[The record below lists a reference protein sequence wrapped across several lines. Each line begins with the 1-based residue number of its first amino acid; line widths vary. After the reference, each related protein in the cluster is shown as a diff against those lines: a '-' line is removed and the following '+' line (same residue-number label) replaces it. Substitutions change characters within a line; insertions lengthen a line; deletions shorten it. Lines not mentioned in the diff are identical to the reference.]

1 MKTQK
6 SNNFISAIFG
16 SRKISRVVLMAYIL
30 VPIFLFAVGFASWT
44 IVTPEFGFFAN
55 GGFVGNKLLDSTRYI
70 KLKDEFAPFT
80 NTYMVGGF
88 TNDQGEVLD
97 TSKFTIDFAIKLGQ
111 CQSLFTEAGGKLYF
125 TFSLCFADRTES
137 TTLFNVDNFT
147 YSAKLSTSS
156 GDITLGYNNIGVDPT
171 SKQKIAETG
180 VSVRNFVMKSSTNTD
195 EIETSTSGSYVF
207 VLVFNF
213 PANSSF
219 GPTSEDSTVTLSID
233 YKLTPQSATIY
244 RELMDIILGV
254 EDNLQTGETN
264 NQKSLMSD
272 VRITDYNPY

>member
-70 KLKDEFAPFT
+70 KLNDEFAPFT

-97 TSKFTIDFAIKLGQ
+97 TSKFTIGFTIKLGQ

-137 TTLFNVDNFT
+137 TKLFNVDNFT
-147 YSAKLSTSS
+147 YSAKLSTTSS
-156 GDITLGYNNIGVDPT
+156 GDITLGYNDGGYTTSAQNIA
-171 SKQKIAETG
+171 QTG
-180 VSVRNFVMKSSTNTD
+180 VSVSNYVMKSSTNT
-195 EIETSTSGSYVF
+195 IETSTSGSYVF
-207 VLVFNF
+207 VIVFNF

-219 GPTSEDSTVTLSID
+219 GPTSADSTVTLSID

-254 EDNLQTGETN
+254 EDDVQTGETN